1 MDLGLKN
8 RTALVIGGTA
18 GIGFAIAKSLVAEGA
33 NVWVASRNPSNVEQ
47 AIQKL
52 RAVSSGATIQG
63 LVVDLNEEA
72 SIAKAL
78 SQLTGRIDILINNT
92 GGPAAGKL
100 LDIKLEDWDK
110 GYRLMVRGAL
120 QLSQGLIPQMK
131 ANKWGRIVTITSTT
145 AQELIPGLPVSATF
159 RAGLSA
165 WTKALAKE
173 VGRDGILVN
182 NVLPGPT
189 KTDRLKDLEKKSPSF
204 YESMATTSSLGRIA
218 EPEEIARVV
227 TFLSSEANSYITGAD
242 ILVDGGYTSSY

>member
-8 RTALVIGGTA
+8 KTALVIGGTS
-18 GIGFAIAKSLVAEGA
+18 GIGFAIAKSLVEEGA
-33 NVWVASRNPSNVEQ
+33 NVWVASRDAGHIEEAV
-47 AIQKL
+47 QKL
-52 RAVSSGATIQG
+52 RQVASASTLKG
-63 LVVDLNEEA
+63 VVLDLNEES
-72 SIAKAL
+72 SITKAL

-110 GYRLMVRGAL
+110 GYRLMVRGCI
-120 QLSQGLIPQMK
+120 QLVQALIPQMK
-131 ANKWGRIVTITSTT
+131 ANRWGRVVTITSTT

-182 NVLPGPT
+182 NLLPGPT

-204 YESMATTSSLGRIA
+204 YQSMESTSSLGRVA
-218 EPEEIARVV
+218 EPHEIAKVA